1 MNKKLEA
8 LKKEYED
15 TPIPKDLDKVV
26 QKAIKPKRKK
36 PRRPNPKWVIGLA
49 AAVLTF
55 MVSINTSPTFAKNL
69 STIPVVGPIIEVL
82 TVMEIQVDE
91 DNYDA
96 DIKVPQVNNLE
107 DKELENS
114 LNQKYLDESQ
124 QLYETFSK
132 RMEDMEEK
140 GEGHLSVDSDYEV
153 VTDDELIFSIK
164 QIVVETEASSY
175 TTVTYDTIDKQK
187 QIMLT
192 LPILFKNDQYIDT
205 ISENIKEQMI
215 NRMKKD
221 PNKIYWVGNSGI
233 EELPDDELFDH
244 IDVNQSFYINNDHKL
259 VIAFDEYDVA
269 PGYMGAVEFVI
280 PTEKISNDL
289 AGDKY
294 IK

>member
-1 MNKKLEA
+1 MNKKLEE

-26 QKAIKPKRKK
+26 QKAIKRKRKK
-36 PRRPNPKWVIGLA
+36 PLRPNPKWVIGLA
-49 AAVLTF
+49 AAVMIF
-55 MVSINTSPTFAKNL
+55 MVSINTSPTFAKSL
-69 STIPVVGPIIEVL
+69 SSIPVVGPIIEVL
-82 TVMEIQVDE
+82 TVMEIQVNE

-107 DKELENS
+107 DKDLENS

-132 RMEDMEEK
+132 RMKDMEEK
-140 GEGHLSVDSDYEV
+140 GEGHLGVDSGYEV
-153 VTDDELIFSIK
+153 VTDDDLIFSIK
-164 QIVVETEASSY
+164 RIVVETEASSY

-187 QIMLT
+187 QIVLT

-205 ISENIKEQMI
+205 ISEIIKDQMR
-215 NRMKKD
+215 NQMKKD

-233 EELPDDELFDH
+233 EELPEDALFDQ
-244 IDVNQSFYINNDHKL
+244 IAANQSFYINKDHKL
-259 VIAFDEYDVA
+259 VIAFDEYEVA

-280 PTEKISNDL
+280 PTEEISNDL
-289 AGDKY
+289 VGDEY
-294 IK
+294 IE